1 MSEANQPTEGR
12 RVTENDKTVEVD
24 KDDED
29 ICNDCRREQ
38 ETDIPDIGSF
48 FHMLGDTFS
57 HGFSEGYS
65 RGFGEG
71 IAMAKAM
78 FVASMEEKKQ
88 IGAMFDINPQ
98 HDHGET
104 DTKTPPNRA
113 KSGDA
118 GYQ

>member
-1 MSEANQPTEGR
+1 MNGEK
-12 RVTENDKTVEVD
+12 TENDNTIE
-24 KDDED
+24 ED
-29 ICNDCRREQ
+29 VCNDCRRDAENDG
-38 ETDIPDIGSF
+38 DIPDIGSF
-48 FHMLGDTFS
+48 FHMLGDTYS

-98 HDHGET
+98 HDHGES